1 MRCPYCEYEKDR
13 VVDSRES
20 RDGASVRRRRQCL
33 RCNRRFTTYEQIE
46 EIPYMVVKRGG
57 QRERFDRMKLL
68 RGIMKACEKRPVSP
82 KQLEEL
88 VEGIERHLQDSPSRE
103 LASVEIGE
111 MVMERLRQLD
121 KVAYVRFASV
131 YLDFK
136 SVQEFMAEISQLVRT
151 S

>member
-1 MRCPYCEYEKDR
+1 
-13 VVDSRES
+13 
-20 RDGASVRRRRQCL
+20 
-33 RCNRRFTTYEQIE
+33 
-46 EIPYMVVKRGG
+46 MVVKRGG
-57 QRERFDRMKLL
+57 QRERFDRTKLL

-88 VEGIERHLQDSPSRE
+88 VDAIERRLQDSPSRE
-103 LASVEIGE
+103 MTSIEIGE
-111 MVMERLRQLD
+111 ILMGRLRQLD

-136 SVQEFMAEISQLVRT
+136 SVQEFMAELNQLART

>member
-1 MRCPYCEYEKDR
+1 MRCPFCEHEKDR

-20 RDGASVRRRRQCL
+20 RGGLSVRRRRQCL
-33 RCNRRFTTYEQIE
+33 HCGRRFTTYEQIE

-57 QRERFDRMKLL
+57 QRERFDRTKLL

-88 VEGIERHLQDSPSRE
+88 VDAIERRLQDSPSRE
-103 LASVEIGE
+103 MTSIEIGE
-111 MVMERLRQLD
+111 ILMGRLRQLD

-136 SVQEFMAEISQLVRT
+136 SVQEFMAELNQLART

>member
-1 MRCPYCEYEKDR
+1 
-13 VVDSRES
+13 
-20 RDGASVRRRRQCL
+20 
-33 RCNRRFTTYEQIE
+33 
-46 EIPYMVVKRGG
+46 MVVKRGG
-57 QRERFDRMKLL
+57 QRERFDRSKLL

-88 VEGIERHLQDSPSRE
+88 VDGIERRLQDSPSRE
-103 LASVEIGE
+103 LTSVEIGE
-111 MVMERLRQLD
+111 RVMERLRQLD

-136 SVQEFMAEISQLVRT
+136 SVQEFMTEISQLVRT

>member
-1 MRCPYCEYEKDR
+1 MRCPFCEHEKDR

-20 RDGASVRRRRQCL
+20 RDGSSIRRRRECL
-33 RCNRRFTTYEQIE
+33 RCGRRFTTYEQIE

-57 QRERFDRMKLL
+57 QRERFDRSKLL
-68 RGIMKACEKRPVSP
+68 RGIMKACEKRPVSS
-82 KQLEEL
+82 KQLEEI
-88 VEGIERHLQDSPSRE
+88 VDDIERQLQDSASRE
-103 LASVEIGE
+103 LTSVEIGE
-111 MVMERLRQLD
+111 IVMERLRRLD

-136 SVQEFMAEISQLVRT
+136 SVQEFMTEISQLVRT